1 MYTCGWF
8 ISMYYRNQYNIV
20 KQISSSKIYF
30 RKVYWSGLPFPSPG
44 DLLNPGIEPVSLM
57 SPALT
62 GGFFTTELPGRPIN
76 NIYMLCYFAIVIRS
90 GMLWNSL
97 NVLCALTKL
106 NSHCNYN
113 RIIVPILQMRKSRF
127 RMINTL
133 PVCSFAFDSLRL
145 HGL

>member
-8 ISMYYRNQYNIV
+8 ILMCCRNQHNIV

-44 DLLNPGIEPVSLM
+44 DLLNPGIEPGCLM
-57 SPALT
+57 SLALT

-76 NIYMLCYFAIVIRS
+76 DIHTLCYFAIVIRS

-106 NSHCNYN
+106 NSHC
-113 RIIVPILQMRKSRF
+113 IVL
-127 RMINTL
+127 
-133 PVCSFAFDSLRL
+133 
-145 HGL
+145 